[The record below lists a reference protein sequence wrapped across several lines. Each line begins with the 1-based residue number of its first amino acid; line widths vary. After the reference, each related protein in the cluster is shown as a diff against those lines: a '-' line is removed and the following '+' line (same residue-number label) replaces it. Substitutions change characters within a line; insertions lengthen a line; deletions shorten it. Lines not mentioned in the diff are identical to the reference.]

1 MFVNPYVQLLLLG
14 VVISYD
20 AARKS
25 FPEVGVIEMMYA
37 SLTDEVAI
45 IKLHSHLFDQSYRN
59 NTQ

>member
-1 MFVNPYVQLLLLG
+1 LC

-20 AARKS
+20 AARKL

-45 IKLHSHLFDQSYRN
+45 AICNK
-59 NTQ
+59 NTKHQI